1 MDQPE
6 MLTDYPTATGNVDV
20 NADVAIAIFFGFMGI
35 FIFAF
40 VISYV
45 ISAFLLSR
53 IFKKAGVKES
63 IAWIPFYNVW
73 KFLELGGQQGFWAV
87 LYLIPIVNIVSMVFT
102 YIAMYHVGLRLQ
114 KEGWFVLIGI
124 FFPLVWLIWLG
135 FDDSKWTKETKVA
148 KV

>member
-6 MLTDYPTATGNVDV
+6 MLTDYPTATGD
-20 NADVAIAIFFGFMGI
+20 ADAGVAIAIFFAFLGI

-114 KEGWFVLIGI
+114 KEGWFVIIGI

-135 FDDSKWTKETKVA
+135 FDDSKWQKSNQ
-148 KV
+148 